1 MRRLIATGLTTLSG
15 GLLFWRR
22 KRLKDDA
29 KRIATAAKGGTASA
43 RRRLEDRMIS
53 KRVKYAELGLVVHQ
67 AHADPEGGD
76 RRAEIDRLL
85 TEIDESITV
94 EIDEIVIDESIDLTD
109 SSSEKTAAD
118 QPA

>member
-1 MRRLIATGLTTLSG
+1 MRKRIAAGLTTLSG

-29 KRIATAAKGGTASA
+29 KRITTAAQGATASA
-43 RRRLEDRMIS
+43 RRRLEDRMIA

-67 AHADPEGGD
+67 AHADPDGGD

-85 TEIDESITV
+85 TEIDE
-94 EIDEIVIDESIDLTD
+94 IVADESSDLTD
-109 SSSEKTAAD
+109 STPERTAAD